1 LFQLRNFL
9 HYFPH
14 RFRINELKSSSL
26 EAEMPLTF
34 SIYLPPD
41 LSEAV
46 RAEADRRGS
55 SVARVFRDSIV
66 STLGIDGYREI
77 DRRRSPREGRAH

>member
-1 LFQLRNFL
+1 
-9 HYFPH
+9 
-14 RFRINELKSSSL
+14 
-26 EAEMPLTF
+26 MPLTF

-46 RAEADRRGS
+46 RAEAVRKGQ

-77 DRRRSPREGRAH
+77 DRRRPPRAGRTN

>member
-1 LFQLRNFL
+1 
-9 HYFPH
+9 
-14 RFRINELKSSSL
+14 
-26 EAEMPLTF
+26 MPLTF

-66 STLGIDGYREI
+66 STLGIESYREI
-77 DRRRSPREGRAH
+77 DRRRRPHAGRAN